1 MNEHLLYNP
10 NDEGPVDLNT
20 VFAVIRNLR
29 WRCPDFNV
37 KVVTTDDIYSTL
49 GLDEVEYPAE
59 VEEALR
65 ERIRN
70 SWELKHWP
78 DMFDD
83 DWAFFDGLDGID
95 ETLAVHGEERP
106 TW

>member
-1 MNEHLLYNP
+1 MNEHLTFDP
-10 NDEGPVDLNT
+10 TSDEPVDLST
-20 VFAVIRNLR
+20 VFSVIRSLR
-29 WRCPDFNV
+29 RRNHDFNV

-49 GLDEVEYPAE
+49 GLDEVEYAPE

-70 SWELKHWP
+70 SWEMSHWT

-83 DWAFFDGLDGID
+83 DWMFFDNIDGID
-95 ETLAVHGEERP
+95 ETLARYELVRDQ
-106 TW
+106 